1 MQRSI
6 LAVSPNLQFL
16 EQIRSHLEEGGRYRV
31 QGVTSGAD
39 ALALVGSTY
48 YDLAILDAESS
59 DVPFVPFTRD
69 LVATQPGLKLLVFPP
84 QNNPHHP
91 VLAGLV
97 SNGFLNKPFF
107 TPEVSRALKN
117 IFQEPVEEP
126 EVEPELTNDLAKL
139 WMQRPEMGIKRVEQ
153 LLGSTTAQTGLLVSQ
168 GKVIAGSGPCDDTTI
183 QMALNLLDIHQIGKE
198 ATELMRFI
206 PLESEGGELLIYA
219 SQLINNVTL
228 VLFYPPTSSIQLVRQ
243 EVYQVKEEF
252 KQAYPTTG
260 ELRRDLEVEPNIL
273 NEDNLTQKNESA
285 QSAPVGAVM
294 TEPGEEV
301 LIPLEDEINS
311 DELDSILG
319 LIELKNLDAMLA
331 DMPAPDPDPDS
342 EQPVVEESITEEAV
356 ISTDGVE
363 NSSWIPL
370 AEAQEEA
377 AQEIPSAAELAEVTI
392 DSPYTLEVIEEMGIE
407 TPPPLPVEF
416 LDQHPA
422 EFSPEAIIADKI
434 EFAQNDAEP
443 ADTAVAEEEN
453 VGIIE
458 DSPVVSQAFPDFD
471 FNLPWESA
479 EQQADNPVSPPAS
492 IKSEYESP
500 ATAPD
505 DQLQVPEVTNDSKD
519 LDFSAWLDEI
529 IPPAAPAENDAVES
543 LVESDEVIP
552 PLPVDEQVIESH
564 TEPVAAD
571 DDISNLFS
579 EFEPLPESI
588 EFEAEIQESDEEE
601 GSVPLV
607 IPTEYEP
614 ADQELTQALTASFTP
629 GDTGIEDQTTEEPAE
644 ESMQAPPLPVD
655 SYNTNL
661 SSMPGTSPLGV
672 RNFRFN
678 YSCLLIPRD
687 PQQFLIRDLSE
698 RLSFLIPQLHL
709 EYGWRLTGITIRP
722 QYMLWSVTLP
732 IDVCPVRL
740 VRDIRRRTTAHIT
753 SNFTDLTP
761 VGNGDDFWAQGFL
774 ILSGST
780 SPTVRMIHDFISLTR
795 TNQSLND

>member
-1 MQRSI
+1 M
-6 LAVSPNLQFL
+6 
-16 EQIRSHLEEGGRYRV
+16 

>member
-1 MQRSI
+1 M
-6 LAVSPNLQFL
+6 
-16 EQIRSHLEEGGRYRV
+16 

-273 NEDNLTQKNESA
+273 NEDNLTQKNEST
-285 QSAPVGAVM
+285 QSASAGAVM

-301 LIPLEDEINS
+301 LIPLEDEIDS

-331 DMPAPDPDPDS
+331 DMPAPDPDT
-342 EQPVVEESITEEAV
+342 EQPGVEESIAEEAV

-363 NSSWIPL
+363 NSNWIPL
-370 AEAQEEA
+370 AEAQEEDT
-377 AQEIPSAAELAEVTI
+377 QGIPSATELAEETI
-392 DSPYTLEVIEEMGIE
+392 DSPYTSEVIEEMGIE
-407 TPPPLPVEF
+407 TPPPLPAEF
-416 LDQHPA
+416 LEQFTP
-422 EFSPEAIIADKI
+422 EFLPEAIIADKI
-434 EFAQNDAEP
+434 DFAQNDVEP
-443 ADTAVAEEEN
+443 ADTAATEEEN
-453 VGIIE
+453 VGIFE
-458 DSPVVSQAFPDFD
+458 DSPVVSQAFPDFG

-479 EQQADNPVSPPAS
+479 EQQADNPVSPPVS
-492 IKSEYESP
+492 IESEYESP

-529 IPPAAPAENDAVES
+529 IPPAAPAENDAVEP
-543 LVESDEVIP
+543 LVESEEVIP

-564 TEPVAAD
+564 TEPVAPD

-588 EFEAEIQESDEEE
+588 EFETEIQESDEEE
-601 GSVPLV
+601 GAVPLV

-614 ADQELTQALTASFTP
+614 ADQELTQGLTASFTP

-687 PQQFLIRDLSE
+687 PQQFLTRDLSE

-761 VGNGDDFWAQGFL
+761 VGNGDDFWAPGFL

-780 SPTVRMIHDFISLTR
+780 SPTVGMIHDYISLTR